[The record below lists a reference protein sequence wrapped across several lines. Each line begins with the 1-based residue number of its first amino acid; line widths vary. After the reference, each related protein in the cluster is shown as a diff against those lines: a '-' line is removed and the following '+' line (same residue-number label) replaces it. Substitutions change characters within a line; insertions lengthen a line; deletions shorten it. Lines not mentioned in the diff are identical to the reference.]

1 MVLGYAFDKL
11 IKSLNE
17 VSDLTFVS
25 NREASANNDNVH
37 PRNKG
42 RNFVTKES

>member
-17 VSDLTFVS
+17 IS
-25 NREASANNDNVH
+25 NLIPISMQREHDHRTTYILA
-37 PRNKG
+37 
-42 RNFVTKES
+42 TKIETL

>member
-17 VSDLTFVS
+17 IS
-25 NREASANNDNVH
+25 NLISMSIA
-37 PRNKG
+37 KG
-42 RNFVTKES
+42 MQVLATYILATKIETL